1 MDEKRKSKLL
11 KIYDEIASDRERYI
25 KLYKSIDEFQLE
37 LEKTFDK
44 HINVQ
49 PTFDKQVDVFLK
61 ILPNYVQS
69 RVIHLGYMESLRS
82 NDYRY
87 LDMALNTYM
96 KLSML
101 SVLQCGVDHCISANK
116 RIPYLFVLKRFKE
129 IEKVYPK
136 ECGLSQGS
144 YWTMTTT
151 NLIMYLYYKEDSWKE
166 KVLARTDKYLK
177 KKDPLE
183 YQSIV
188 KALLALVNK
197 DFEEFSL
204 ELSNICKDRKKSKQF
219 GENKFSKSV
228 SFYSLGLYNFAQ
240 YLYPDEV
247 DKISLPEDDNFL
259 MDYHLYQQNASTLD
273 DGYILQFNN
282 KLNILKIALGVDTPS
297 ISLMKNG
304 RNYEVDY
311 FAYNEELV
319 NSIKTLR

>member
-144 YWTMTTT
+144 YWTMTAT

-204 ELSNICKDRKKSKQF
+204 ELSNICKGRKKSKQF

-247 DKISLPEDDNFL
+247 DKIFLPEDDNFL

>member
-37 LEKTFDK
+37 LEKIFDK

-49 PTFDKQVDVFLK
+49 PTFNKQVDVFLK

-144 YWTMTTT
+144 YWTMTAT

-204 ELSNICKDRKKSKQF
+204 ELSNICKSRKKSKQF
-219 GENKFSKSV
+219 GENNFSKSV

-240 YLYPDEV
+240 FLYPDEV

-259 MDYHLYQQNASTLD
+259 MDYHLYQQNTSTLD

-282 KLNILKIALGVDTPS
+282 KLNILKIALGVDAPS

-304 RNYEVDY
+304 RNYKVDY

-319 NSIKTLR
+319 NIIKTLR